1 MILPGAGLAA
11 YVLTFKL
18 PGHNVAPA
26 WRRTCLQLSFS
37 IIKKTGKVHIKHHR
51 MNLRRQ
57 RPRNGRRQAPWARSP
72 VTVVHNSE
80 AVLWRLGGGGGGE
93 GAADQPLTRPDQRHR
108 HKLESSTITKVQNVG
123 DTDNRCVVADER
135 CVLATETDDRCVVA
149 DERCVLAAETDDRCV
164 VADDRC
170 VVADDR
176 CVLAT
181 ETDNRCVVANERCV
195 LATETDD
202 RCVVA
207 DERCVLATETDNRCV
222 VADERCVLATETD
235 NRCVVADERCV

>member
-80 AVLWRLGGGGGGE
+80 AVIMAARRRRRRGGG
-93 GAADQPLTRPDQRHR
+93 
-108 HKLESSTITKVQNVG
+108 S
-123 DTDNRCVVADER
+123 
-135 CVLATETDDRCVVA
+135 
-149 DERCVLAAETDDRCV
+149 
-164 VADDRC
+164 
-170 VVADDR
+170 
-176 CVLAT
+176 
-181 ETDNRCVVANERCV
+181 
-195 LATETDD
+195 
-202 RCVVA
+202 
-207 DERCVLATETDNRCV
+207 
-222 VADERCVLATETD
+222 
-235 NRCVVADERCV
+235 

>member
-1 MILPGAGLAA
+1 MLAATSTTHKAQLNLNNNLSCIIKLILPGAGLAA

-80 AVLWRLGGGGGGE
+80 AVIMAARRRRRRGGG
-93 GAADQPLTRPDQRHR
+93 
-108 HKLESSTITKVQNVG
+108 S
-123 DTDNRCVVADER
+123 
-135 CVLATETDDRCVVA
+135 
-149 DERCVLAAETDDRCV
+149 
-164 VADDRC
+164 
-170 VVADDR
+170 
-176 CVLAT
+176 
-181 ETDNRCVVANERCV
+181 
-195 LATETDD
+195 
-202 RCVVA
+202 
-207 DERCVLATETDNRCV
+207 
-222 VADERCVLATETD
+222 
-235 NRCVVADERCV
+235 